1 MNLLSRITGQGISKA
16 LQHTDYRIYLF
27 TNFASIVGVW
37 LQRVGIGWLT
47 WELTHSGFWLGAVAI
62 AESLPTITL
71 LAVAGAVTDRV
82 DRLKLMKVTQL
93 AALILAVLLAGL
105 TYLDWIGIYL
115 LVVLVFFIG
124 LANTFALS
132 VRMTLA
138 PSLVPMEDLTAAISL
153 HSTLFNT
160 ARFVG
165 PACAGLIIE
174 LANVSVAFAF
184 TSLGYLILLIGL
196 SQISLLRHEHNM
208 ENSRGL
214 LADVMDSV
222 RYVVHH
228 VGIGP
233 LLVLLAIGSVFTRS
247 VMDLFPGFAD
257 EVFHQ
262 GAQGLGYLYSALGAG
277 GIVGGLWLA
286 HKGQIKG
293 LIRIFIGTSFV
304 TCIALFV
311 FCYISNFNISLAVAV
326 VLGFTLAVSQNSAQI
341 VIQNAVEGSMRGRV
355 LSLYGLTF
363 RAGPA
368 VGALIIGSIST
379 MTGLQ
384 FPVAVAA
391 MIALVAVFALSRTLL
406 ANLASLENSR

>member
-1 MNLLSRITGQGISKA
+1 LNLLSRITGQGISKA

-82 DRLKLMKVTQL
+82 DRLKLMKLTQL

-174 LANVSVAFAF
+174 FANVSVAFTF

-196 SQISLLRHEHNM
+196 SQITLLRHEHNL

-214 LADVMDSV
+214 LADVMDSL

-228 VGIGP
+228 VGIGR
-233 LLVLLAIGSVFTRS
+233 LLVLLAISSVFTRS

-257 EVFHQ
+257 EVFYQ

-311 FCYISNFNISLAVAV
+311 FCTISSFNIALSVAV

-341 VIQNAVEGSMRGRV
+341 VIQTAVDGSMRGRV

-368 VGALIIGSIST
+368 IGALIIGSIST
-379 MTGLQ
+379 ITGLQ
-384 FPVAVAA
+384 LPVAVAA
-391 MIALVAVFALSRTLL
+391 LIALVAIFALSKSLL
-406 ANLASLENSR
+406 TNQSSMEKPG